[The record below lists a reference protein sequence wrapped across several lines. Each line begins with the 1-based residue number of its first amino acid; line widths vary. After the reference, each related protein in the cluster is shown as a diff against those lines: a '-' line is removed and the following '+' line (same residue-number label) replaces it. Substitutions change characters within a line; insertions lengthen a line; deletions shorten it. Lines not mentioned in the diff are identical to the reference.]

1 MVTIQFYSAFT
12 ADLLYSIKRKKQ
24 IVGWLGIALMI
35 AFISC
40 DSLFADTKTLNIAMI
55 LWRGETKA
63 ESGFKDGLRDL
74 GYSVQYRI
82 EDAGQDRKEVARV
95 LKQLTPEFKTFHY
108 IYTFGTTVS
117 RTTRIILN
125 NSVPQIFN
133 VVTDPVAAGI
143 VNSMESSGGNISG
156 VSDAIPV
163 SVQIERV
170 LGLIN
175 FKKIGIFFNPREK
188 NSMIIRNE
196 FYNAAKAF
204 GLEVIDLRS
213 PPANKMLQNNLQK
226 LIDKSIQVDAVYLPA
241 DSFIVSNAELIA
253 SQLKRA
259 KIVSIGATR
268 KFIEH
273 GVLMGFVIN
282 YYQLGKAAA
291 KIVDRHQ
298 KGEMLQTIP
307 IARGKNPYLI
317 INKTTCDLLNVP
329 ISDAVLKE
337 AILVD

>member
-1 MVTIQFYSAFT
+1 MVIIIFYSAF
-12 ADLLYSIKRKKQ
+12 AEHFFCSINLKKQ
-24 IVGWLGIALMI
+24 VIVWLTITLMI
-35 AFISC
+35 TSISC

-63 ESGFKDGLRDL
+63 ELGFKDGLRDL
-74 GYSVQYRI
+74 GYPVLYHI
-82 EDAGQDRKEVARV
+82 EDAGQDRKKVARI
-95 LKQLTPEFKTFHY
+95 LKQLTPEFETFHY

-133 VVTDPVAAGI
+133 VVTDPVASG
-143 VNSMESSGGNISG
+143 VVSSMESSGGNISG

-163 SVQIERV
+163 FTQIQRV
-170 LGLIN
+170 LSVIN

-188 NSMIIRNE
+188 NSMIIRDK
-196 FYNAAKAF
+196 FYNAARAL

-213 PPANKMLQNNLQK
+213 PPAHKMLQNNLQK
-226 LIDKSIQVDAVYLPA
+226 LTDKSIQVDAVYLPA

-259 KIVSIGATR
+259 KIMSIGATGE
-268 KFIEH
+268 FIEH
-273 GVLMGFVIN
+273 GALIGFVIN
-282 YYQLGKAAA
+282 YYLLGKAAA

-307 IARGKNPYLI
+307 IEKGKNPYLV
-317 INKTTCDLLNVP
+317 INITP
-329 ISDAVLKE
+329 
-337 AILVD
+337 AIKYNNQAA

>member
-1 MVTIQFYSAFT
+1 MVTILFYSAFT
-12 ADLLYSIKRKKQ
+12 TDLLNSIKQKKQ
-24 IVGWLGIALMI
+24 VIVCLTISLMI

-40 DSLFADTKTLNIAMI
+40 NLLFADTKPLNIAMI

-63 ESGFKDGLRDL
+63 EHGFKDGLRDL
-74 GYSVQYRI
+74 GYPVQYRI

-95 LKQLTPEFKTFHY
+95 LKQLTPKFETFHY

-143 VNSMESSGGNISG
+143 VNSIESSGGNISG
-156 VSDAIPV
+156 VSDSIPV
-163 SVQIERV
+163 AEQIKRV

-175 FKKIGIFFNPREK
+175 FKKIGIIFNPREK

-196 FYNAAKAF
+196 VYNTARVF
-204 GLEVIDLRS
+204 NFEVIDLRS

-253 SQLKRA
+253 SYLRRA
-259 KIVSIGATR
+259 KIISIGAT
-268 KFIEH
+268 KEYIEH
-273 GVLMGFVIN
+273 GVLMGFVVN

-307 IARGKNPYLI
+307 IEEGKNPYLV
-317 INKTTCDLLNVP
+317 INKTTCDLLNIP

-337 AILVD
+337 AILFD

>member
-1 MVTIQFYSAFT
+1 M
-12 ADLLYSIKRKKQ
+12 K
-24 IVGWLGIALMI
+24 
-35 AFISC
+35 
-40 DSLFADTKTLNIAMI
+40 
-55 LWRGETKA
+55 
-63 ESGFKDGLRDL
+63 
-74 GYSVQYRI
+74 
-82 EDAGQDRKEVARV
+82 
-95 LKQLTPEFKTFHY
+95 
-108 IYTFGTTVS
+108 
-117 RTTRIILN
+117 
-125 NSVPQIFN
+125 
-133 VVTDPVAAGI
+133 
-143 VNSMESSGGNISG
+143 
-156 VSDAIPV
+156 
-163 SVQIERV
+163 
-170 LGLIN
+170 
-175 FKKIGIFFNPREK
+175 KKIGIFFNPREK

-226 LIDKSIQVDAVYLPA
+226 LINKSIQVDAVYLPA

-298 KGEMLQTIP
+298 KGEMFQTIP
-307 IARGKNPYLI
+307 IEGGKNPYLV
-317 INKTTCDLLNVP
+317 INKTTCDLLNIP

-337 AILVD
+337 AILID